1 MKHEKYF
8 DIFSYDLPKQKIIR
22 LTEGQGNNENP
33 TWSQDGRF
41 LAFASTRSG
50 KSEIYIMGMDGTG
63 VRKLVEMRGESFTPS
78 WSQGVTQSI

>member
-1 MKHEKYF
+1 MC
-8 DIFSYDLPKQKIIR
+8 LW
-22 LTEGQGNNENP
+22 ENIA
-33 TWSQDGRF
+33 GRF